1 MIASDII
8 LRFELQTDDST
19 DLSSSEEL
27 ALLNKVYNK
36 ICSDRPWEFL
46 KKESTG
52 LTSTTLPYV
61 SLPADFQYVL
71 VNNQDTEGDN
81 VPVVFVGTDFAPYKI
96 ISWSDRRNYR
106 NQDGYAYIDLPNSRL
121 VFTLQ
126 PTASK
131 TIEFDYVSTPPT
143 LTLSGTPLIP
153 ERFQDIIYHGMM
165 VEDTIIQQ
173 SDKAKSYAQE
183 NQSQYKSYFDD
194 MCYWNAKNIS
204 M

>member
-19 DLSSSEEL
+19 DLSSDEEL
-27 ALLNKVYNK
+27 SLLNKVYTK
-36 ICSDRPWEFL
+36 ICADRPWEFL
-46 KKESTG
+46 KKEGTG
-52 LTSTTLPYV
+52 STSTTLPYV
-61 SLPADFQYVL
+61 ALPSDFQYVL
-71 VNNQDTEGDN
+71 SNNILENDN
-81 VPVVFVGTDFAPYKI
+81 IASVFVGTDFSPYKI

-143 LTLSGTPLIP
+143 LTLSDTPLIP
-153 ERFQDIIYHGMM
+153 DRFQDMIYHGMM
-165 VEDTIIQQ
+165 IEDTIIQQ
-173 SDKAKSYAQE
+173 SDKAKSYAPE
-183 NQSQYKSYFDD
+183 NQSKYKSYFDD
-194 MCYWNAKNIS
+194 MCYWNANLII